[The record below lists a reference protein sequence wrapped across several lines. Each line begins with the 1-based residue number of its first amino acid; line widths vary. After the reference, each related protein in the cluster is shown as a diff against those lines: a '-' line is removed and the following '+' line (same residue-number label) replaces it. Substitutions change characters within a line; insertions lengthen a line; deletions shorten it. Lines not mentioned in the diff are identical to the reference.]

1 MQINGSVSVSRSPQT
16 FSEKFSKTRTPSLRK
31 RLQALIIILMTLS
44 ALNCPTALA
53 VSPEIAESG
62 SESDDNA
69 ALNTE
74 AAPLAAV

>member
-16 FSEKFSKTRTPSLRK
+16 YTEKFSRTRTASLRNC
-31 RLQALIIILMTLS
+31 LQALIIILMTLG

-53 VSPEIAESG
+53 VSPEIAES
-62 SESDDNA
+62 STEPEDSA